1 MAVVRHTK
9 NPFLAGFMV
18 ETRGKQ
24 VAVTALG
31 AHNNVEVVNRNT
43 GEVQGT
49 QVVTYKKVDSAE
61 FVKLFAKNIA
71 LTFDLGSAGI
81 KAFNVV
87 IWQVQTY
94 GMNTD
99 MLTIDS
105 LTMGE
110 FNRYHEKTLSIATLK
125 RGLGELEKAKI
136 IAKAARRGQYYIN
149 PNFVFN
155 GNRIIFST
163 CIERDTSQD

>member
-9 NPFLAGFMV
+9 NPFLEGFLV

-31 AHNNVEVVNRNT
+31 SHNNVEVVNRNT

-81 KAFNVV
+81 KAFNVL

-105 LTMGE
+105 LTMDE
-110 FNRYHEKTLSIATLK
+110 FNSYHEKTLSIATLK
-125 RGLGELEKAKI
+125 RGLCELEKAKI

-155 GNRIIFST
+155 GNRIVFST
-163 CIERDTSQD
+163 CIERDISQD